1 MVDANVVVILGPPS
15 SDSYYIGVGRRVCH
29 NNLPRT
35 LVESIES
42 GELSNI
48 TLNYISL
55 DKDGKYWCSEEMIG
69 PSCEF
74 QALSTNC
81 LRLADEKKVTYEVP
95 SGSQLHQKIR
105 AVGAGG
111 SITFPDYDAPDSETE
126 PWFFAASKRA
136 GSWSASLPDFYV
148 NVIKTLRTDFPQFD
162 GDLEGVI
169 FGKGGTHIY
178 QFSHGF
184 IANLEGEHDKDDNKL
199 NQVCICCI
207 TLTRYIHTLVDSE
220 EF

>member
-1 MVDANVVVILGPPS
+1 MDARCLAYPLLPLTYEMVDANVVVVLGPPS

-74 QALSTNC
+74 SST
-81 LRLADEKKVTYEVP
+81 
-95 SGSQLHQKIR
+95 
-105 AVGAGG
+105 
-111 SITFPDYDAPDSETE
+111 
-126 PWFFAASKRA
+126 
-136 GSWSASLPDFYV
+136 
-148 NVIKTLRTDFPQFD
+148 
-162 GDLEGVI
+162 
-169 FGKGGTHIY
+169 
-178 QFSHGF
+178 
-184 IANLEGEHDKDDNKL
+184 L
-199 NQVCICCI
+199 NQLSSIG
-207 TLTRYIHTLVDSE
+207 
-220 EF
+220 